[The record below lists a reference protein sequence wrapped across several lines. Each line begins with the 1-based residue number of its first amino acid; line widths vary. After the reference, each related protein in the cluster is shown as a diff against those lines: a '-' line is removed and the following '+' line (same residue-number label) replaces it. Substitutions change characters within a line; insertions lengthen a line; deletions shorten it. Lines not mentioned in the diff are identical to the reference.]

1 MDTLNVKGV
10 GRRID
15 GEYPCDIAGLVD
27 VSSDEALTV
36 AEANFVRDFSGA
48 RGGEIVE
55 AFLAGDM
62 AVRSELA
69 MVVLQRA
76 GIPLLNETVLALK
89 SGWAMFDLG
98 VDEQEE
104 EAADPPTVEGVE
116 PSTNGGKGSSL
127 LSESPDEDLSR
138 IGVPV

>member
-1 MDTLNVKGV
+1 VDTLNVKGV

-27 VSSDEALTV
+27 VSLDEALTV

-62 AVRSELA
+62 AVRSALA

-98 VDEQEE
+98 VEQED
-104 EAADPPTVEGVE
+104 EAEHPPTVEGVE
-116 PSTNGGKGSSL
+116 PSTNGGKSSSQDSVSL
-127 LSESPDEDLSR
+127 DDDLSR